1 MLSGQSVPS
10 LEPSAQAN
18 MRPVRAGNNH
28 LVAYVTPED
37 ADVDAA
43 VEDMKQNVP
52 EYMVPEV
59 ITKLA
64 ALPLLPNGKVNRR
77 GLPEPKFGEAPSA
90 QAYVA
95 PRSRVEER
103 IQATWHEVRSAGRHV
118 SACHCKFSCS
128 ASHAAGTGTI

>member
-1 MLSGQSVPS
+1 MLICC
-10 LEPSAQAN
+10 L
-18 MRPVRAGNNH
+18 VRAGNNH

-59 ITKLA
+59 ITKMA

-77 GLPEPKFGEAPSA
+77 GLPEVKFGEAPVEE
-90 QAYVA
+90 YVA

-103 IQATWHEVRSAGRHV
+103 IQATWHEVRSSVCQLLSR
-118 SACHCKFSCS
+118 FEI
-128 ASHAAGTGTI
+128 HAAGTGTTKLPAT